1 MKPTKVGQVAKFH
14 TPLSDEDPNQ
24 LYVVLEIKGNDSSAR
39 VDIKALHTGLSL
51 VPINTVRLD
60 DLMVVEL
67 PTAELIGHDV
77 TIIKSGHSQAKGKVT
92 SVKESKIIP
101 DLNKVP
107 TGVTT
112 NVYLT
117 ILDKNGIEL
126 EGTLFVN

>member
-14 TPLSDEDPNQ
+14 RPLSDEDPNQ
-24 LYVVLEIKGNDSSAR
+24 LYVILEIKGNDSSAR
-39 VDIKALHTGLSL
+39 VDIKALHTGLSI

-60 DLMVVEL
+60 DLIVVEL

-77 TIIKSGHSQAKGKVT
+77 TIIKSDYSQAKGKVT

-117 ILDKNGIEL
+117 ILDKNGVEL